1 MYRKE
6 CKNSIYNY
14 SRLLTHY
21 GVSFLSLDTLT
32 YLPFLLYSGTYVDS
46 NVPKVNMIVKTGTVK
61 TCCHQRPFKKK
72 VVPYFLYFETTY
84 VPNLQHIIYS
94 TSAFDFFNFYGK
106 KRKIIM
112 T

>member
-72 VVPYFLYFETTY
+72 SYRTSYILKLHTY
-84 VPNLQHIIYS
+84 QIY
-94 TSAFDFFNFYGK
+94 N
-106 KRKIIM
+106 I
-112 T
+112 